1 MKYGKN
7 ERRAIIWLIGIAVV
21 VTGAGLLINRRHAEA
36 DVVPGVVTIYKQD
49 SPGSSGKTDSVDN
62 HRKSRKKKS
71 KKGKGDRKGVD
82 KDKIR
87 KSKKGKKEKG
97 EQPKR
102 RYLDEPIPVK

>member
-21 VTGAGLLINRRHAEA
+21 VTGTGLLINRRQAEA
-36 DVVPGVVTIYKQD
+36 DVVPGVVTIYKQE
-49 SPGSSGKTDSVDN
+49 SPSSSGWTDSVN
-62 HRKSRKKKS
+62 SHKKSRKQKDKKS
-71 KKGKGDRKGVD
+71 DRKGAD
-82 KDKIR
+82 KDKTR
-87 KSKKGKKEKG
+87 KSKKCKKDKE